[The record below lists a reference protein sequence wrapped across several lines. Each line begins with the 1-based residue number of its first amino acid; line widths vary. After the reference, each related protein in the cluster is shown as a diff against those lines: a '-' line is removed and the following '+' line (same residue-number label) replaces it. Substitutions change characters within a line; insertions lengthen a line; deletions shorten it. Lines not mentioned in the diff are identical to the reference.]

1 MDGSVL
7 PESKKEKQQNKLNK
21 YKLVKYDLPNHT

>member
-7 PESKKEKQQNKLNK
+7 PEPKKEKQQNKLNK
-21 YKLVKYDLPNHT
+21 YKLVKCDLPNHT